1 MSRSPSDTRDELVR
15 ATQEAIRD
23 LGTPMVTAREIAGR
37 ASANLASIPYH
48 FGSKDALIA
57 EALVAEASE
66 LTAPVLTLLRDERP
80 GPERAIEG
88 VSLLSELFE
97 RSRGQVPVYLAA
109 LAAAPH
115 NADVRDG
122 LESLWHEVRSG
133 LAGDVQRQLDA
144 GQLPDW
150 VSPEP
155 MAALILALI
164 NGVVIASVVDP
175 AGPDHRKV
183 AAQFL
188 SLLLAA
194 GGLPGMSTAPA
205 APTAPTDQGH
215 AP

>member
-1 MSRSPSDTRDELVR
+1 
-15 ATQEAIRD
+15 
-23 LGTPMVTAREIAGR
+23 MVTAREIAGR

-66 LTAPVLTLLRDERP
+66 LAAPVLRLLRDERP
-80 GPERAIEG
+80 GPERAVEA
-88 VSLLSELFE
+88 VSMLSELFE

-115 NADVRDG
+115 NGDVRDG
-122 LESLWHEVRSG
+122 LETLWQELRSG
-133 LAGDVQRQLDA
+133 LAEDVQRQLDA

-150 VSPEP
+150 VSPDP
-155 MAALILALI
+155 MAGLILALI

-194 GGLPGMSTAPA
+194 GGLPGMPAGPA
-205 APTAPTDQGH
+205 ATAQATDQGE
-215 AP
+215 AR